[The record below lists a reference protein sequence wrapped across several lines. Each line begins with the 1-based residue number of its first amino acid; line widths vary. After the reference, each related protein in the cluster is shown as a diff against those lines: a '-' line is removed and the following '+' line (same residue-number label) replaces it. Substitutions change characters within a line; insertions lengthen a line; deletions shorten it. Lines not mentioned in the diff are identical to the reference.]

1 MSSEH
6 AYADDARNS
15 DSTLPSNTADPT
27 ETVAPMEEEATEPL
41 GPRAPAKE
49 TCGEEDRG
57 MALKTARLLNLLLT
71 GVLTGNEFGGFV
83 GFHPALYELPTE
95 AHARAE
101 RAITSRFG
109 KIMPPFMTAAILS
122 FVPVLSLARDRRSTS
137 YFFTLMAMLCYTS
150 MLAVTFAGN
159 MPVNRGMLE
168 IDVGTVSGEELME
181 LRRRWDQFHA
191 ARNVLNLL
199 GFVSALLGALS
210 EDTDDRN
217 F

>member
-1 MSSEH
+1 MVLKM
-6 AYADDARNS
+6 ARFI
-15 DSTLPSNTADPT
+15 
-27 ETVAPMEEEATEPL
+27 
-41 GPRAPAKE
+41 
-49 TCGEEDRG
+49 
-57 MALKTARLLNLLLT
+57 NLLLT

-122 FVPVLSLARDRRSTS
+122 FVPILSLDRDRRSPS
-137 YFFTLMAMLCYTS
+137 FFFTLVGMVCFMA

-159 MPVNRGMLE
+159 MPVNRRM
-168 IDVGTVSGEELME
+168 IAMDPGTVSGEELIE
-181 LRRRWDQFHA
+181 LRRRWDWFHTV
-191 ARNVLNLL
+191 RNVLNLF
-199 GFVSALLGALS
+199 GFTSALLGALS
-210 EDTDDRN
+210 GGTNDQS